1 MANMDKY
8 LKLFYIQEKKILNFE
23 TEEIEQI

>member
-8 LKLFYIQEKKILNFE
+8 LKLFNIQEKKILNFE